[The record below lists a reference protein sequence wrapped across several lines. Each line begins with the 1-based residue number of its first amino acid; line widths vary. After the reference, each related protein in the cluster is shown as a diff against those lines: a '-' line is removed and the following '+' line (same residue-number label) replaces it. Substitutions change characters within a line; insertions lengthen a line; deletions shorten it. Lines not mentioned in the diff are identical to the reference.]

1 MASDAAGRS
10 SWQALNESF
19 GQTLERSG
27 NRTRMNLRFAG
38 QYFDEETGTHYN
50 YQRDYSPGVG
60 RYLQTDPIGIDGGV
74 NVFVYAEENPVK
86 LNDPTGQQAVLP
98 GPGGIPI
105 PIPGPTPGGPRP
117 TPIDP
122 TDPRGP
128 TYGPNPINFPI
139 VFPPLAGLC
148 LGVLWICAWKVVDAE
163 SVVQLG
169 VLLVRIQKILIST
182 VEIIQATLI
191 KLNARITKLENG
203 YQNQNLPIGV
213 RLKVID
219 D

>member
-1 MASDAAGRS
+1 
-10 SWQALNESF
+10 
-19 GQTLERSG
+19 
-27 NRTRMNLRFAG
+27 
-38 QYFDEETGTHYN
+38 
-50 YQRDYSPGVG
+50 
-60 RYLQTDPIGIDGGV
+60 
-74 NVFVYAEENPVK
+74 
-86 LNDPTGQQAVLP
+86 
-98 GPGGIPI
+98 
-105 PIPGPTPGGPRP
+105 
-117 TPIDP
+117 
-122 TDPRGP
+122 
-128 TYGPNPINFPI
+128 
-139 VFPPLAGLC
+139 
-148 LGVLWICAWKVVDAE
+148 VDAE